1 LCISPSREELDA
13 KTTKAVPPEMPTP
26 LKCYTE
32 AMTIKLNKFK
42 EGQFAVA
49 YEELSD
55 EKKKKYINM
64 ALEAK
69 SSYDVKF
76 LLI

>member
-1 LCISPSREELDA
+1 
-13 KTTKAVPPEMPTP
+13 MPTP

-32 AMTIKLNKFK
+32 AMTMKLNKFK

-49 YEELSD
+49 YEELSE

-69 SSYDVKF
+69 AFYDVKF